1 MNLHFDFLP
10 AIAALA
16 VTAVIAGIKIFANAK
31 VLNYRYSATMNAIGC
46 SLLFSASA
54 NATNGYFMD
63 GVGPKSQSMTGV
75 GIALPQDSLAAATNP
90 AGTALVG
97 NRLDVGLTWFS
108 PDRGA
113 RIRGNLAGAD
123 GNYDGNGTS
132 AFVIPE
138 IGYSREISSRWSYGI
153 VVYGNGGMNTDYS
166 NNPFAAF
173 GASGE
178 AGVDLSQLIVTPSL
192 AFRPTPA
199 QSLGIAATFAY
210 QRFQAN
216 GLQSFDNAFVSA
228 QPGKVTN
235 NGYDSAHGWGL
246 KLGWIGQLDE
256 DFTLGISW
264 SSKIETSTFGKY
276 AGLFADQGGF
286 DIPASYG
293 AGISWSAS
301 SALTLAADWQ
311 RIEYSD
317 IGSVGNSLSLLFQ
330 GNPLGADGG
339 PGFGWSDVEVIKLG
353 AVYAFSDTITLR
365 GGVSH
370 AGQPIAGDQT
380 FINILA
386 PAVIENHGSIGAEW
400 RTSLGEWMISYT
412 HAFEEEVTGSGSIPA
427 AFGGGEA
434 DLTMSQSIVRFG
446 WSGGF

>member
-1 MNLHFDFLP
+1 MNLHLEIFP
-10 AIAALA
+10 VITVLA
-16 VTAVIAGIKIFANAK
+16 VTTVIAGIKFFTNAK
-31 VLNYRYSATMNAIGC
+31 PLDDSYSATLAAIVC
-46 SLLFSASA
+46 SLLFSTSA

-63 GVGPKSQSMTGV
+63 GVGPKAQSMTGV

-97 NRLDVGLTWFS
+97 NRLDVGFTWFN
-108 PDRGA
+108 PDRSA
-113 RIRGNLAGAD
+113 RIKGNLAGAD
-123 GNYDGNGTS
+123 GNYNGNGVS

-138 IGYSREISSRWSYGI
+138 IGYSREISTRWSYGI
-153 VVYGNGGMNTDYS
+153 AVYGNGGMNTDYS
-166 NNPFAAF
+166 TNPFAAF
-173 GASGE
+173 GASGD

-199 QSLGIAATFAY
+199 HSLGIAATFAY
-210 QRFQAN
+210 QRFEAN
-216 GLQSFDNAFVSA
+216 GLQPFDNAFVSA

-235 NGYDSAHGWGL
+235 NGHDSAHGWGL

-256 DFTLGISW
+256 NVTLGASW
-264 SSKIETSTFGKY
+264 SSKIETGTFGEY

-293 AGISWSAS
+293 AGISWNAS

-317 IGSVGNSLSLLFQ
+317 IGSVGNSLNLLFQ

-339 PGFGWSDVEVIKLG
+339 PGFGWSDVEVIKFG
-353 AVYAFSDTITLR
+353 AVYALNDTVTLR
-365 GGVSH
+365 GGISH
-370 AGQPIAGDQT
+370 AGQAISGDQT

-386 PAVIENHGSIGAEW
+386 PAVIKNHGSVGAEW
-400 RTSLGEWMISYT
+400 RTGLGEWLISYT
-412 HAFEEEVTGSGSIPA
+412 HAFEEKVAGSGSIPA

-434 DLTMSQSIVRFG
+434 DLTMSQSIIRFG
-446 WSGGF
+446 WSSGF